1 MIINY
6 LKYTPM
12 DMTEQNKELVST
24 LNDLV
29 KINNDRI
36 EGYKKASE
44 EAKGNPSLK
53 IMFHE
58 KATDSQKF
66 VSALKNHIYKIGG
79 ETAKDTTI
87 AGKVFRSW
95 MDVKNTFKPSD
106 KTTILDSCEFG
117 EDAALKAYDM
127 VLKSDAE
134 LDAELRKTI
143 ISQQES
149 IKASHDR
156 IKLQRD
162 LSANLDEAS

>member
-1 MIINY
+1 MN
-6 LKYTPM
+6 TT
-12 DMTEQNKELVST
+12 DQNKELVST

-36 EGYKKASE
+36 EGYKKAAE
-44 EAKGNPSLK
+44 QAKENPVLQV
-53 IMFHE
+53 MFQE
-58 KATDSQKF
+58 KAADSQKF
-66 VSALKNHIYKIGG
+66 VSELNQHIAKTGG
-79 ETAKDTTI
+79 EPTNDTTV

-127 VLKSDAE
+127 ALKSDAE
-134 LDAELRKTI
+134 LEAELRKTI
-143 ISQQES
+143 ITQQES

-162 LSANLDEAS
+162 LSANLDKTT